1 MDFIAFSAAS
11 IFNPLAPCGARHSR
25 QMKKRRLWEFSI
37 HSPLAGRDHSAYP
50 MHTASWF
57 FNPLAPCGARQ
68 PGQGVD
74 IVASAFSIHSPL
86 AGRDRIRRVS
96 SVSRRVFNPLAPC
109 GARRVRRRYP
119 PSSNHFQSTRPL
131 RGETPCTCG
140 VGQCDKFS
148 IHSPLAGRDLCY
160 ALLFLAPALFSIHSP
175 LAGRD
180 SITPYCFQRLLYFQS
195 TRPLRGET
203 GNLQFT
209 ITSGYFS
216 IHSPLA
222 GRDVQTVVSIKNVT
236 YFSIHSPLAGRDTSW
251 PTSTGLPARV
261 FNPLAPCGA
270 RPPGGGLSGCVM
282 TFQST
287 RPLRGETEALLG
299 RYCGEDFSIHS
310 PLAGRDAVAFIIYTR
325 CNLFN
330 PLAPCG
336 ARLSELSNKREQ
348 QNFSIHSPLAG
359 RDTKMAKYITWACI
373 FQSTRPLRGETVDT
387 GYHYD
392 DSQLFNPLAPC
403 GARRGCAA

>member
-96 SVSRRVFNPLAPC
+96 SVSRRVFNPLAPCGARRYCGETACVDVCYFQSTRPLRGETTLLKTIYINCDIFNPLAPC

-336 ARLSELSNKREQ
+336 ARPG
-348 QNFSIHSPLAG
+348 I
-359 RDTKMAKYITWACI
+359 I
-373 FQSTRPLRGETVDT
+373 
-387 GYHYD
+387 
-392 DSQLFNPLAPC
+392 
-403 GARRGCAA
+403 